1 MCCNV
6 NQCMLILSSSKVV
19 ITIMEKLYTIKEL
32 ALIFNV
38 HKMTVN
44 RWIVSGQIKASKV
57 GRSWQVKESEVK
69 HVTENG
75 LRTKEGE

>member
-6 NQCMLILSSSKVV
+6 NQCMLILNISKVV

-44 RWIVSGQIKASKV
+44 RWIVSGQMKASKV